1 MIRTS
6 LYPACSSL
14 FFTCAGFVAQV
25 SPCDE
30 LSAKASCGKV
40 REITAI
46 AMIPSILCI
55 GALRV
60 VECPPNELDDQVN
73 VPLRRKVLCGIVE
86 RKRRDASAHAI
97 CSPHTL
103 VGKGFDETR
112 YWKKINHRSEVRSAP
127 TKQAPSASL
136 AISRTNFSSY
146 PPYPPI
152 IVRDQN
158 GGLVAKR
165 SQAIGARPIEV
176 GASRFSAGS
185 WR

>member
-112 YWKKINHRSEVRSAP
+112 YFGP
-127 TKQAPSASL
+127 DSASKVRQTL
-136 AISRTNFSSY
+136 SRVMAAKTLVVEPRVLRGRGGGKSY
-146 PPYPPI
+146 PLRITTYRSCRRPPPA
-152 IVRDQN
+152 RGWRSRCRN
-158 GGLVAKR
+158 PRGGPAERAV
-165 SQAIGARPIEV
+165 
-176 GASRFSAGS
+176 
-185 WR
+185 